1 MMRLAPS
8 ILAADLA
15 DFAGALAICEQ
26 GGADLVHFDVMDGHF
41 VPNLSFGIPVL
52 QALRRRTRLP
62 LDVHLMVSNPDRLL
76 DDYLAAGAA
85 RIAVHQEASLH
96 LDRLLAHIRQKGA
109 KAGVALN
116 PATPVEV
123 LVDVLP
129 SLDFVLLMSVN
140 PGFSGQAFLPR
151 ALDKARRLR
160 KLIAESGVPEVE
172 IEMDGGIDRGNIAEV
187 VAAGVDT
194 CVVGSGIFAAS
205 DPVARMSEL
214 RARVPHVPNA
224 SNVPEDA
231 PLEARMENV

>member
-52 QALRRRTRLP
+52 QALRRRTHLP

-85 RIAVHQEASLH
+85 RIAVHQEVSLH

-116 PATPVEV
+116 PATPVEA

-160 KLIAESGVPEVE
+160 QLIADSGAEVE
-172 IEMDGGIDRGNIAEV
+172 IEMDGGIDRDNIAEV

-214 RARVPHVPNA
+214 RARVPNVP
-224 SNVPEDA
+224 NVPEDA